1 MEFWQTIAQFVQQ
14 MGFPIAI
21 CCYLL
26 YDRRLSDDAHKEESI
41 KMTEALNNNTLA
53 LSRIL
58 EVLRIGEGES

>member
-1 MEFWQTIAQFVQQ
+1 MELWQTFVQFLQQ

>member
-1 MEFWQTIAQFVQQ
+1 MEFWQTLVQFVQQ

>member
-1 MEFWQTIAQFVQQ
+1 MEFWQTFVQFVQQ

-26 YDRRLSDDAHKEESI
+26 YDRRMSDDAHKEEVS
-41 KMTEALNNNTLA
+41 KMTDALNNNTLA

-58 EVLRIGEGES
+58 EVLRLGEGES

>member
-1 MEFWQTIAQFVQQ
+1 MEIWQTFVQFVQQ
-14 MGFPIAI
+14 MGFPIVI